1 MMIMKVA
8 VITLHAIKNY
18 GSVLQTLATQK
29 KFEEF
34 GCEVEIINYLR
45 PDSLDKNVYK
55 RWTANDKFPV
65 NILKSIVLFPTAQK
79 WKKVFWG
86 FLRENVN
93 LTPRMYLS
101 EKDLKEDMPE
111 ADIYCTGSDQV
122 WNSTWNRGFIPEFYL
137 SFVPDDKK
145 KISLSASIGKED
157 FEEWEKK
164 DAYRLLKRYD
174 AISVRES
181 NAVSILNN
189 IGIEDVEHL
198 VDPTLLMT
206 RDFWT
211 SLACNRVV
219 KEPYVLIYQLNRN
232 PQFDEYAVEFAK
244 RKKCKLV
251 RLCTRYDQIRL
262 PGKAIVLPEVDG
274 FVSLL
279 ANAEYVITDSFHATA
294 FSLNLNTEVICVY
307 PNEFSSRLESILK
320 KTQTENR
327 HLENFHQLDIADVPI
342 DFTKVNFYFDR
353 EREKADSWLRKALGI
368 EGDKSD

>member
-1 MMIMKVA
+1 MKVA

-18 GSVLQTLATQK
+18 GSVLQTYATQK
-29 KFEEF
+29 KFEEL
-34 GCEVEIINYLR
+34 GCEVEIINFLR
-45 PDSLDKNVYK
+45 EDSLDKNVYR
-55 RWTANDKFPV
+55 RWTRNDKFPINV
-65 NILKSIVLFPTAQK
+65 IKSLVLLPTANR

-86 FLRENVN
+86 FLNKRVN
-93 LTPRMYLS
+93 LTPQMYLS
-101 EKDLKEDMPE
+101 EKEFKEHLPE
-111 ADIYCTGSDQV
+111 ADVYCTGSDQV

-137 SFVPDDKK
+137 SFAPDDKM

-206 RDFWT
+206 REFWT
-211 SLACNRVV
+211 SFASKKVV

-262 PGKAIVLPEVDG
+262 PGKAIVLPEVDE

-279 ANAEYVITDSFHATA
+279 ANADYVITDSFHATA
-294 FSLNLNTEVICVY
+294 FSLNLNTEVVCIY
-307 PNEFSSRLESILK
+307 PKDFSSRIASILR
-320 KTQTENR
+320 KTNLEHR
-327 HLENFHQLDIADVPI
+327 HLLNYSQLDIADES
-342 DFTKVNFYFDR
+342 VNFETVNNYFNA
-353 EREKADSWLRKALGI
+353 EREKADKWLRMALSLD
-368 EGDKSD
+368 GDKNA